1 MLLMGFILQNI
12 SKVHLT
18 SLGLFAG
25 RTFFFKINGVPI
37 FLKGSN
43 WIPADSFQERV
54 TKDRLRNLLQ
64 SAADVHM
71 NAMRVWGGGVGPNI
85 NLFIL
90 VSILI

>member
-1 MLLMGFILQNI
+1 M
-12 SKVHLT
+12 
-18 SLGLFAG
+18 
-25 RTFFFKINGVPI
+25 PI

-71 NAMRVWGGGVGPNI
+71 NAMRVWGGGVSPNI
-85 NLFIL
+85 NLFHYFDINPYLKQVIL
-90 VSILI
+90 GIYSSLNNNTMIM